1 MSDAPVEVSFA
12 NGVGRITFNRPEAMN
27 AADVATAVAFRD
39 GVRAL
44 AAEPALRVIVIAG
57 AGRAFMAG
65 GDLASFRKARD
76 RSGFAHELI
85 APIHEGLALLSEC
98 RAVSIA
104 AVHGVAAGAGMS
116 VALAADLCLA
126 GQSASFSTAYV
137 RVAGPGDCGITWA
150 LPQLVGPRKALELM
164 LLSPTIGA
172 DEALRLGLVNRV
184 VADEALAAE
193 TDQLAARLAAGPAGA
208 MARIRDLIRRPR
220 ADYAAHLDAERE
232 AFAASAAEPDFD
244 EALEA
249 FFNKRKPNF
258 TAG

>member
-1 MSDAPVEVSFA
+1 MSGAPVEITFA
-12 NGVGRITFNRPEAMN
+12 DGIGRITFNRPEAMN
-27 AADVATAVAFRD
+27 VVDVATAVAFRD

-44 AAEPALRVIVIAG
+44 AAEPGLRVIVLCG

-65 GDLASFRKARD
+65 GDLASFRRAQD
-76 RSGFAHELI
+76 RGGFAHELI
-85 APIHEGLALLSEC
+85 APIHEGLAALFEC
-98 RAVSIA
+98 RAISIA
-104 AVHGVAAGAGMS
+104 AVNGVAAGAGMS

-164 LLSPTIGA
+164 LLSPAIDA
-172 DEALRLGLVNRV
+172 NEALRLGLVNRV

-208 MARIRDLIRRPR
+208 MARIKELIRRPR
-220 ADYAAHLDAERE
+220 VDYASHLDAERE
-232 AFAASAAEPDFD
+232 AFAASAAEPAFD

-249 FFNKRKPNF
+249 FFNKRKPDF